1 MSQTVAAI
9 STPQNTGG
17 IGIIR
22 VSGDDAI
29 EICSKVFAP
38 TGKRNLT
45 ELKGYNAA
53 HGYVMYKDERV
64 DECVALVFRAPKSYT
79 GENVVELSCH
89 GGLFVLK
96 KVLRAVLEAG
106 AEPAEAGEFTKRAF
120 LNGKIDLTEAE
131 AVMGIINAQGEEGAK
146 VALNT
151 LDGALSKKIAELNH
165 RLLSASAQMAAW
177 VDYPDEDIEELS
189 DSVLLDT
196 LREVKNEL
204 EGLLSR
210 FDAGSAVTKGVETAI
225 VGKPNVGK
233 SALMNLL
240 SGFSRSIVTDIA
252 GTTRDVV
259 EQTVNLG
266 SVPLHLADTA
276 GIHETEDVVES
287 IGVDRAKE
295 KIERATL
302 VLAVFDKS
310 RELTEADEE
319 ILSLCKNKRA
329 VAILNKSDLE
339 LKADID
345 KIKSAIADS
354 VDLCALS
361 GDGLSAL
368 REITERL
375 LCVNELDTSAAV
387 LSTERQRKNTLEA
400 VTAIDE
406 AIDGILMGMTMDAI
420 NVCVDTAVSSLLQMT
435 GEKATDAVVNEV
447 FSQFCVGK

>member
-38 TGKRNLT
+38 TGKRSLT

-53 HGYVMYKDERV
+53 HGYIMYKSERV

-151 LDGALSKKIAELNH
+151 LDGALSKKIKELNH
-165 RLLSASAQMAAW
+165 SLLSASAQMAAW

-189 DSVLLDT
+189 DGALLDT
-196 LREVKNEL
+196 LSEVKAEL
-204 EGLLSR
+204 QTLLSR

-266 SVPLHLADTA
+266 NILLHLADTA

-302 VLAVFDKS
+302 ILAVFDKS

-319 ILSLCKNKRA
+319 ILSLCKSKRA
-329 VAILNKSDLE
+329 IAVLNKSDLE
-339 LKADID
+339 LKADTE
-345 KIKSAIADS
+345 KIRKAIPDC

-361 GDGLSAL
+361 GDGLSVL
-368 REITERL
+368 EEITERL

-406 AIDGILMGMTMDAI
+406 AIDGLLTGMTMDAI
-420 NVCVDTAVSSLLQMT
+420 NVCVDTAVSALLQMT

>member
-22 VSGDDAI
+22 VSGDEAV

-196 LREVKNEL
+196 LREVKNQL

-266 SVPLHLADTA
+266 SVLLHLADTA

>member
-1 MSQTVAAI
+1 MSHTVAAI

-29 EICSKVFAP
+29 EICNKVFAP
-38 TGKRNLT
+38 TGRKNLT
-45 ELKGYNAA
+45 ELKGYSAA
-53 HGYVMYKDERV
+53 HGHVMYKGERL

-79 GENVVELSCH
+79 GENVVEFSCH

-96 KVLRAVLEAG
+96 KVLRAILEAG
-106 AEPAEAGEFTKRAF
+106 AQPAEAGEFTKRAF
-120 LNGKIDLTEAE
+120 LNGKIDLTKAE
-131 AVMGIINAQGEEGAK
+131 AVMGLINAQGEQGAK

-189 DSVLLDT
+189 DGALLDT
-196 LREVKNEL
+196 LRDVKNEL

-210 FDAGSAVTKGVETAI
+210 FDAGSAVTNGVETAI

-266 SVPLHLADTA
+266 SILLHLADTA

-302 VLAVFDKS
+302 ILAVFDKS

-329 VAILNKSDLE
+329 IAVLNKSDLE
-339 LKADID
+339 LKADTD
-345 KIKSAIADS
+345 KIKEAIPDC

-368 REITERL
+368 EEITERL

-400 VTAIDE
+400 VTAINE

>member
-1 MSQTVAAI
+1 MADTIAAL
-9 STPQNTGG
+9 STPLAAGG
-17 IGIIR
+17 IGVIR
-22 VSGDDAI
+22 ISGEDAI
-29 EICSKVFAP
+29 AIADKVVK
-38 TGKRNLT
+38 TTSGKALSS
-45 ELKGYNAA
+45 LKGYQAA
-53 HGYVMYKDERV
+53 HGKVVFEGDTL

-79 GENVVELSCH
+79 GENVVEFSCH

-120 LNGKIDLTEAE
+120 LNGKIDLTKAE
-131 AVMGIINAQGEEGAK
+131 AVMGIINAQGEQGAK

-196 LREVKNEL
+196 LRDVKNEL
-204 EGLLSR
+204 ELLLSR

-266 SVPLHLADTA
+266 NILLHLADTA

-302 VLAVFDKS
+302 ILAVFDKS

-329 VAILNKSDLE
+329 IAVLNKSDLE
-339 LKADID
+339 LKADTD
-345 KIKSAIADS
+345 KIKEAIPDS

-361 GDGLSAL
+361 GDGLSSL
-368 REITERL
+368 EEITERL

>member
-266 SVPLHLADTA
+266 SVLLHLADTA

-345 KIKSAIADS
+345 KIKEAIADS

-361 GDGLSAL
+361 GDGLTAL

-400 VTAIDE
+400 VSAIDE

>member
-196 LREVKNEL
+196 LREVKNQL

-266 SVPLHLADTA
+266 SVLLHLADTA

-400 VTAIDE
+400 VVAIDE

>member
-1 MSQTVAAI
+1 MSHTIAAI

-17 IGIIR
+17 IGVIR

-29 EICSKVFAP
+29 EICTKIFSPV
-38 TGKRNLT
+38 GKKQLT

-53 HGYVMYKDERV
+53 YGHIVYEGEKV

-96 KVLRAVLEAG
+96 RVLRAVLDAG
-106 AEPAEAGEFTKRAF
+106 AQPAKAGEFTKRAF

-131 AVMGIINAQGEEGAK
+131 AVMGIINAQGQQGAK

-151 LDGALSKKIAELNH
+151 LDGALSKKIAKLNSE
-165 RLLSASAQMAAW
+165 LLSAAANMAAW
-177 VDYPDEDIEELS
+177 VDYPDDDIDELS
-189 DSVLLDT
+189 NDALLER
-196 LREVKNEL
+196 LVYVKNEL
-204 EGLLSR
+204 NALLSN

-266 SVPLHLADTA
+266 SVLLHLADTA
-276 GIHETEDVVES
+276 GIHETQDVVES

-302 VLAVFDKS
+302 ILAVFDKS
-310 RELTEADEE
+310 RPLTDADEE

-329 VAILNKSDLE
+329 VAVLNKSDLE
-339 LKADID
+339 LKADIE
-345 KIKSAIADS
+345 KIKESIPDC

-361 GDGLSAL
+361 GDGLSSL
-368 REITERL
+368 EEITERL
-375 LCVNELDTSAAV
+375 LCVNELDTSDAV
-387 LSTERQRKNTLEA
+387 LSTERQRRNTVEA
-400 VTAIDE
+400 LCAIDE
-406 AIDGILMGMTMDAI
+406 AIDGINLGMTMDAI
-420 NVCVDTAVSSLLQMT
+420 NVCVDTAIASLLEMT

>member
-1 MSQTVAAI
+1 MSQTIAAI

-22 VSGDDAI
+22 VSGDEAV
-29 EICSKVFAP
+29 EICSKVFAH
-38 TGKRNLT
+38 TGKKQLT
-45 ELKGYNAA
+45 DLKGYTAA
-53 HGYVMYKDERV
+53 HGHIVYNGERV

-79 GENVVELSCH
+79 GENVVEFSCH

-96 KVLRAVLEAG
+96 KVLRAILEAG
-106 AEPAEAGEFTKRAF
+106 AKPAEAGEFTKRAF

-146 VALNT
+146 VALSA
-151 LDGALSKKIAELNH
+151 LDGALSNKIRELNSG
-165 RLLSASAQMAAW
+165 LLSAAAHMSAW
-177 VDYPDEDIEELS
+177 VDYPDEDIE
-189 DSVLLDT
+189 DLDYGT
-196 LREVKNEL
+196 LRESLTKVREEL
-204 EGLLSR
+204 SHLLSG
-210 FDAGSAVTKGVETAI
+210 FDAGSAITKGVETAI

-266 SVPLHLADTA
+266 SVLLHLADTA
-276 GIHETEDVVES
+276 GIRETEDIVES

-302 VLAVFDKS
+302 ILAVFDKS
-310 RELTEADEE
+310 KELTDADEE

-329 VAILNKSDLE
+329 IAVLNKSDLK
-339 LKADID
+339 LKADVSR
-345 KIKSAIADS
+345 IKDCIPHS

-361 GDGLSAL
+361 GDGISEL
-368 REITERL
+368 RKIAEEL
-375 LCVNELDTSAAV
+375 LCVNELDTSAAM

-400 VTAIDE
+400 VSAIDE
-406 AIDGILMGMTMDAI
+406 AIDGIDMGVTMDAV
-420 NVCVDTAVSSLLQMT
+420 NVCIDTAISALLEMT
-435 GEKATDAVVNEV
+435 GEKANDAVVNEV

>member
-1 MSQTVAAI
+1 MSHTVAAI

-29 EICSKVFAP
+29 EICNKVFAP
-38 TGKRNLT
+38 TGRKNLT
-45 ELKGYNAA
+45 ELKGYSAA
-53 HGYVMYKDERV
+53 HGHVMYKGERL

-79 GENVVELSCH
+79 GENVVEFSCH

-96 KVLRAVLEAG
+96 KVLRAILEAG
-106 AEPAEAGEFTKRAF
+106 AQPAEAGEFTKRAF
-120 LNGKIDLTEAE
+120 LNGKIDLTKAE
-131 AVMGIINAQGEEGAK
+131 AVMGLINAQGEQGTK

-189 DSVLLDT
+189 DGALLDT
-196 LREVKNEL
+196 LRDVKNEL

-266 SVPLHLADTA
+266 SILLHLADTA

-302 VLAVFDKS
+302 ILAVFDKS

-329 VAILNKSDLE
+329 IAVLNKSDLE
-339 LKADID
+339 LKADTD
-345 KIKSAIADS
+345 KIKEAIPDS

-368 REITERL
+368 EEITERL

-400 VTAIDE
+400 VTAINE

>member
-196 LREVKNEL
+196 LREVKNQL

-266 SVPLHLADTA
+266 SVLLHLADTA

-400 VTAIDE
+400 VAAIDE

>member
-29 EICSKVFAP
+29 EICSKIFAP

-53 HGYVMYKDERV
+53 HGYIMYKGERV

-266 SVPLHLADTA
+266 SVLLHLADTA

>member
-29 EICSKVFAP
+29 EICSKIFAP

-53 HGYVMYKDERV
+53 HGYIMYKGERV

-151 LDGALSKKIAELNH
+151 LDGALSKKTAELNH

-266 SVPLHLADTA
+266 SVLLHLADTA

-400 VTAIDE
+400 VSAIDE

-435 GEKATDAVVNEV
+435 GEKATAAVVNEV

>member
-53 HGYVMYKDERV
+53 HGYIMYKGERV

-266 SVPLHLADTA
+266 SVLLHLADTA

-400 VTAIDE
+400 VAAIDE

>member
-29 EICSKVFAP
+29 EICSKIFAP

-53 HGYVMYKDERV
+53 HGYIMYKGERG

-266 SVPLHLADTA
+266 SVLLHLADTA

-400 VTAIDE
+400 VAAIDE
-406 AIDGILMGMTMDAI
+406 AVDGILMGMTMDAI

>member
-196 LREVKNEL
+196 LREVKNQL

-361 GDGLSAL
+361 GDGLTAL

-400 VTAIDE
+400 VAAIDE